1 MTSPPSRPEPSSG
14 NDTAAAGR
22 RPRVAIVI
30 VNYKG
35 RDDTLECLRSLS
47 RLSYPAWDVFLVHQ
61 PPDDGTADAVR
72 ASFGWVRQIEN
83 RENNG
88 FAGGNNVGIRAALAL
103 GADYLFLLNNDTVV
117 EPGLL
122 EPLVALAEGDPR
134 IGVVGPKMLY
144 HDPSNV
150 VWSAGGG
157 VDWRGRATRWGDGE
171 PDRPGGEPRD
181 VDYIV
186 GCGLL
191 VKREVLER
199 VGLLDERY
207 FLYFEETALCAR
219 VREAGYRVVYQPAA
233 RLWHKVS
240 RSTGAESDLTLYYMR
255 RNVLLYLGEHGA
267 RPFLGRLAA
276 LTDDLRLAAVW
287 TLRGEHR
294 RRRVL
299 LRAVADYARGR
310 FGKSRSAFT

>member
-1 MTSPPSRPEPSSG
+1 
-14 NDTAAAGR
+14 
-22 RPRVAIVI
+22 
-30 VNYKG
+30 
-35 RDDTLECLRSLS
+35 
-47 RLSYPAWDVFLVHQ
+47 
-61 PPDDGTADAVR
+61 
-72 ASFGWVRQIEN
+72 
-83 RENNG
+83 
-88 FAGGNNVGIRAALAL
+88 
-103 GADYLFLLNNDTVV
+103 
-117 EPGLL
+117 
-122 EPLVALAEGDPR
+122 
-134 IGVVGPKMLY
+134 
-144 HDPSNV
+144 
-150 VWSAGGG
+150 
-157 VDWRGRATRWGDGE
+157 
-171 PDRPGGEPRD
+171 
-181 VDYIV
+181 
-186 GCGLL
+186 
-191 VKREVLER
+191 
-199 VGLLDERY
+199 
-207 FLYFEETALCAR
+207 